1 MATRGNAQR
10 TAVGLVLVAGV
21 LAPQRVSAE
30 GETTPMFGGSV
41 IGGGENER
49 GFVGAELETAWWYWR
64 VGLAGRGSVLWTT
77 DHDGRNGFV
86 VGLTARLLVYDTLV
100 ESVLE
105 PRDVELGIE
114 LHGIFEHAWWSE
126 QQPTNRLGVGVAVR
140 LRGDSE
146 YDGSLLAES
155 RMFLRVMAEP
165 HEAAEPW
172 LARTTTTMPPATEPD
187 VGVMVMIGVGA
198 SWGRGD
204 ADYLERFRLRAFSP
218 AAQRLANQWLDGN

>member
-1 MATRGNAQR
+1 M
-10 TAVGLVLVAGV
+10 LVPLRA
-21 LAPQRVSAE
+21 SAD
-30 GETTPMFGGSV
+30 GETTPMIGGAV

-64 VGLAGRGSVLWTT
+64 VGIAGRGSALWTT

-86 VGLTARLLVYDTLV
+86 LGLTARLLVYDTLV
-100 ESVLE
+100 ESVIE

-114 LHGIFEHAWWSE
+114 LHGIWEHAWWTE
-126 QQPTNRLGVGVAVR
+126 QEPATRLGVGVAVR

-165 HEAAEPW
+165 HQSTEPW
-172 LARTTTTMPPATEPD
+172 LARTTTTMPPTTDPD
-187 VGVMVMIGVGA
+187 VGVMVIVGVGA

-204 ADYLERFRLRAFSP
+204 AGYLERFRLRAFSP
-218 AAQRLANQWLDGN
+218 AAQRLANQWFEGH

>member
-1 MATRGNAQR
+1 MAIRGLAPRNAI
-10 TAVGLVLVAGV
+10 VLVIVAGA
-21 LAPQRVSAE
+21 LAPLPVRAE
-30 GETTPMFGGSV
+30 GETTPMIGASV

-49 GFVGAELETAWWYWR
+49 GLVGAELETAWWYWR

-77 DHDGRNGFV
+77 DPDGRNGFL

-114 LHGIFEHAWWSE
+114 LHGILEHAWWSE
-126 QQPTNRLGVGVAVR
+126 QDPSNRFGFGVAVR

-165 HEAAEPW
+165 RQPEPW
-172 LARTTTTMPPATEPD
+172 IARSTTTMPHANEPV
-187 VGVMVMIGVGA
+187 VGVMVMVGVGA

-204 ADYLERFRLRAFSP
+204 DGYLERFRLRAFSP
-218 AAQRLANQWLDGN
+218 AAQRLANQWFEGR